1 MKVSVII
8 PSYNV
13 KPYLE
18 RCVKSVLCQTYKDLE
33 VILVNDGST
42 DGTGELCDLIATW
55 DPRVVVV
62 HQKNQGLS
70 VARNTGVQKATGEYI
85 VFIDSDDEWLLEDG
99 IETLLTQSP
108 PNSDLIIFKNV
119 DIWKN
124 DRRTSVEDY
133 DIENISCLSGAQVV
147 FTYLVLTQ
155 RFRMS
160 ACFLLVRRQLLV
172 DYDIYFPSGY
182 ISEDVQWSLHLWQHA
197 HTVNIIN
204 LDFYGYYHRENTLS
218 TTTTIRV
225 YESYDKI
232 FTFWKKECD
241 KNCVNATMIRF
252 YLANMWVST
261 GYSYYRLN
269 EKDKPEALRILRKHT
284 DLLQYSVS
292 QKAKRVAVLVN
303 TIGVKN
309 TTFVLGVYWRLRNWV
324 MGHVI

>member
-1 MKVSVII
+1 MKVSVVI

-42 DGTGELCDLIATW
+42 DGTGELCDLIATR

-70 VARNTGVQKATGEYI
+70 VARNTGIQKATGEYI

-119 DIWKN
+119 DVWKN
-124 DRRTSVEDY
+124 DRRTPVKDY
-133 DIENISCLSGAQVV
+133 DVENISCLSDAQVV

-172 DYDIYFPSGY
+172 DYDIYFPTGY

-269 EKDKPEALRILRKHT
+269 EKEKPEALRILRKHT

-292 QKAKRVAVLVN
+292 QKAKRVAFLVN